1 MRELLRSNYH
11 WVTLFVLVL
20 AVGLEDPNFWNLS
33 SLLILLGDI
42 VPLFIMALGLTFA
55 IYIGGI
61 DLSAQSMANMITVI
75 ASLYLASLGFLIVP
89 FCILVGAALGAASG
103 VITTRFLVP
112 SFISTLAIGG
122 VCYSLAQWLSGNRAL
137 YMNAEKRDALFGWML
152 SSSGIVP
159 NILFVGAVV
168 FFLALIIERKTVLG
182 RKLKAVG
189 AAELAAAAS
198 GMKVARVK
206 VLAFALSGAMAAL
219 AGVIF
224 SIKLNVLPPYSY

>member
-20 AVGLEDPNFWNLS
+20 AVGLVDPNFWNLS

-89 FCILVGAALGAASG
+89 FCISRGSPRGCFRSHHY
-103 VITTRFLVP
+103 
-112 SFISTLAIGG
+112 AIFGPIIYFYACHRWG
-122 VCYSLAQWLSGNRAL
+122 L
-137 YMNAEKRDALFGWML
+137 LFF
-152 SSSGIVP
+152 S
-159 NILFVGAVV
+159 AVV
-168 FFLALIIERKTVLG
+168 IR
-182 RKLKAVG
+182 
-189 AAELAAAAS
+189 
-198 GMKVARVK
+198 
-206 VLAFALSGAMAAL
+206 
-219 AGVIF
+219 
-224 SIKLNVLPPYSY
+224 